1 VRQEYRL
8 KYHRVLFRAV
18 VPASLAGIAAIGLN
32 LQIGILA
39 LCADRFIM
47 LHTRGLG
54 FLIHENWLLF
64 YYLDIP
70 WVSDTKKTRPYF
82 LTTPSS
88 SIRHNTG

>member
-1 VRQEYRL
+1 MRQEYRL
-8 KYHRVLFRAV
+8 KYHLVLFRAV
-18 VPASLAGIAAIGLN
+18 IPASLAGIAAIGLN

-39 LCADRFIM
+39 LCADWFIM

-70 WVSDTKKTRPYF
+70 WVKVIKKGPALF
-82 LTTPSS
+82 LNHTF
-88 SIRHNTG
+88 IIIQA